1 MHESTIILTLIQSIK
16 KKKELSGV
24 DESIIKRELKTYFEK
39 NKKSLS
45 KLVQYQIE
53 KQLRKSAEYEKALKA
68 IRAKLHESY
77 GMFQAPENA
86 EEIKQHFLR
95 KLHARQLSEDDYK
108 QILSAHLSTKERFGS
123 YPQIYEQIFKI
134 IKPKIILDLGCGLN
148 PLSYHYIR
156 NALISDQPK
165 NRKGFFDMNRKVRY
179 IASDIDKG
187 NLDFIQQFFNLSG
200 IDGKTLLLNLQYKE
214 DVQKL
219 VFIECD
225 ICFMFKIL
233 EIDKRIAEDIVSAA
247 NAKYIV
253 ASFSS
258 INLRGEGMSNPAR
271 EWFEKMLHRLNLK
284 FSTFKTENEIF
295 YVIRKS

>member
-1 MHESTIILTLIQSIK
+1 MHESTIILSLIKDIK

-53 KQLRKSAEYEKALKA
+53 KQLKKSAEYEKALKA
-68 IRAKLHESY
+68 IRAKMHESY
-77 GMFQAPENA
+77 GMFQAPKNA

-108 QILSAHLSTKERFGS
+108 LILSSHLSTKERFDS
-123 YPQIYEQIFKI
+123 YPQIYGQIFKI
-134 IKPKIILDLGCGLN
+134 IKPKVILDLGCGLN
-148 PLSYHYIR
+148 PLSYHY
-156 NALISDQPK
+156 L
-165 NRKGFFDMNRKVRY
+165 GRKVRY

-214 DVQKL
+214 DIQKL

-225 ICFMFKIL
+225 ICFMFKLL

-247 NAKYIV
+247 NAKYII
-253 ASFSS
+253 ASFST
-258 INLRGEGMSNPAR
+258 INLKGEIMARPER
-271 EWFEKMLHRLNLK
+271 EWFEKMLHRLKLK